1 MNDSKIMESN
11 INGNSPIRC
20 LGCEAPYPQLGFPH
34 LCPECGGLY
43 DFAEPL
49 KYTTPSQSD
58 TRSLWRYRETFP
70 LQAQVKSVSLGEGNT
85 PLVPYDLKGK
95 QVFFKCEYLNPTG
108 SFKDRG
114 TTILVSAIS
123 SQKINRAVDDS
134 SGNAGASL
142 AAYAARAGMEARIFI
157 PAYASGPK
165 RKQMEAYGAEL
176 ESIPGPRSAASEA
189 VREAVAGGETY
200 ASHAHL
206 PHGIAGMATT
216 AFEIFEQLGR
226 PPGSVITPV
235 GQGTLLIGL
244 GRGFRALLEAG
255 LIRTLPKLIAVQAK
269 ACAPVWKK
277 FTEGQSSLEE
287 IAEGETIAEGIRIK
301 APVRLDAVLEEIER
315 SNGMVVAVD
324 EDVIKDGRVA
334 LARLGLYV
342 EPTSS
347 VVWPALDQTMGRL
360 EQPIVAILTGSGLKS
375 A

>member
-1 MNDSKIMESN
+1 MNDSQVMKST
-11 INGNSPIRC
+11 INGKSPIRC
-20 LGCEAPYPQLGFPH
+20 LGCEAPYPQSGFPH

-49 KYTTPSQSD
+49 KYTTASQSD
-58 TRSLWRYRETFP
+58 ARSLWRYRETFP
-70 LQAQVKSVSLGEGNT
+70 LHAQVKGVSLGEGNT
-85 PLVPYDLKGK
+85 PLVPYDFKGR

-114 TTILVSAIS
+114 TTVLVSAIS
-123 SQKINRAVDDS
+123 SQKINRVVDDS

-157 PAYASGPK
+157 PSYASGPK

-189 VREAVAGGETY
+189 VREAVAAGETY
-200 ASHAHL
+200 ASHVYL
-206 PHGIAGMATT
+206 PHGIAGMATA

-255 LIRTLPKLIAVQAK
+255 LIRTLPKLIAVQAE

-277 FTEGQSSLEE
+277 YTRGQSSLEE
-287 IAEGETIAEGIRIK
+287 ITEGETIAEGIRIK
-301 APVRLDAVLEEIER
+301 EPIRVEAVLEEIER
-315 SNGMVVAVD
+315 SKGMVVAVD
-324 EDVIKDGRVA
+324 EDEIKDGRVT
-334 LARLGLYV
+334 LARMGLYV

-347 VVWPALDQTMGRL
+347 VVWPALEQTIGRL
-360 EQPIVAILTGSGLKS
+360 EQPVVAILTGSGLKS